1 MLPGRALA
9 KVPLPRVG
17 GSGTTAGMSDAT
29 PKTKPKLLVILGA
42 GSSVDLGMPSVNEIN
57 RLMRRWAREQAA
69 EKQQTD
75 FYRLVWRNRVCH
87 LAKLRRA
94 QGQDELTRFTAK
106 ERTRPNY
113 ERCLGDMVSLMN
125 AALPCSVIDPLQH
138 ALIPDEHLKTL
149 GVSRDAETPHTIRA
163 QFSFLVNR
171 LAELFRERCERFGQ
185 RISAKY
191 DRFEAYCGLFRELE
205 QHFDLGIYNLNHDTV
220 ALTALQ
226 VSAQSGDSAYFVG
239 FRDGRFAP
247 VAVHGRTDWRFIY
260 HLHGSVHQCF
270 PSEAST
276 TEECFSK
283 APIRWE
289 GGFGNRDVVLPLPGE
304 GGDRRLVVRTSL
316 VAGGWKL
323 DQLQVEPF
331 QSFYSSFS
339 RHVHEA
345 DAVLIAGYGFGD
357 PHVDSVLANMLR
369 ARKDRRPPIMVLD
382 YWPGRRL
389 STEHPSLAVPC
400 GRWAQWNERQWTS
413 LQCSSDLFRAAG
425 RHATA
430 AQGATISPLSQDEWS
445 DGLVVGR
452 PVDLPAAE
460 FALHRDP
467 DQYLVA
473 LWFGGFLA
481 AAERK
486 DEIANWLLR
495 HVPAR

>member
-1 MLPGRALA
+1 
-9 KVPLPRVG
+9 
-17 GSGTTAGMSDAT
+17 MSDAT
-29 PKTKPKLLVILGA
+29 PQTKPKLLVILGA
-42 GSSVDLGMPSVNEIN
+42 GSSVELGMPGVKDID
-57 RLMRRWAREQAA
+57 RLMRRRAQEYAA
-69 EKQQTD
+69 DKQRTD
-75 FYRLVWRNRVCH
+75 FYRLVWQKRGCH
-87 LAKLRRA
+87 LAKLRLV
-94 QGQDELTRFTAK
+94 QDQDEFVRFTA
-106 ERTRPNY
+106 EARTRPNY

-149 GVSRDAETPHTIRA
+149 GVPRGAETPHAIGE
-163 QFSFLVNR
+163 QFGFLVEH
-171 LAELFRERCERFGQ
+171 LAKLLRERCEILGRRVTRKDTAFDSYCALFG
-185 RISAKY
+185 K
-191 DRFEAYCGLFRELE
+191 LT
-205 QHFDLGIYNLNHDTV
+205 QHFDLGVYNLNHDTV

-226 VSAQSGDSAYFVG
+226 VLAQSEDSAYFTG

-247 VAVHGRTDWRFIY
+247 VVVQARTDWRFIY

-270 PSEAST
+270 LSEASSH
-276 TEECFSK
+276 EECFSK

-289 GGFGNRDVVLPLPGE
+289 DGLGDREVVLLLPGQ

-369 ARKDRRPPIMVLD
+369 ARKDSRPPIMVLD
-382 YWPGRRL
+382 YWSGRRL
-389 STEHPSLAVPC
+389 WTEYPSLAVPC
-400 GRWAQWNERQWTS
+400 GRWAQWNEKQWTA
-413 LQCSSDLFRAAG
+413 LQCSSLLFRAAG

-445 DGLVVGR
+445 DGLVAGS
-452 PVDLPAAE
+452 PVDLPATE
-460 FALHRDP
+460 FALHGDP

-473 LWFGGFLA
+473 LWFGGMLA
-481 AAERK
+481 AAEWK
-486 DEIANWLLR
+486 DEIAEWLLR